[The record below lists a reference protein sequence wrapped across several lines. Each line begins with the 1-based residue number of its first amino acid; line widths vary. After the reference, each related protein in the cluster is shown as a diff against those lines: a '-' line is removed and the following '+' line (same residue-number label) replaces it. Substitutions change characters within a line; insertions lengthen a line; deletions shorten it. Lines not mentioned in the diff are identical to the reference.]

1 MGKLT
6 ALILALTMTLTL
18 FGCSAGQEE
27 EGLTEV
33 KVCEVTHSVF
43 YAPQYAAMHL
53 GFFEEEGIEVELTN
67 GGGADKVM
75 AAVLS
80 GDMDIGFAGPE
91 ACIYVYN
98 EGRDDYPKVFAQ
110 VTKRDGS
117 FLIGREENEDF
128 QWEDVKGKVVIP
140 GRKGGVPY
148 MTLCHVLRK
157 NGVDPE
163 SDTTLDDSIQ
173 FDLMAGAFSA
183 GNADFVTLFEP
194 TASAVVAE
202 GKGYYMTSVGA
213 EAGEIPYTAYF
224 ASQSFMAENAEVVQG
239 FTNALAKGLQWV
251 EEHSAE
257 EVAARIAPSFP
268 DSGEEDLAVALQ
280 SYKDIDAWNETPVM
294 KEEAFMKLQQVMQEA
309 GELEE
314 TVPFAAVVDNS
325 FAEEAA

>member
-1 MGKLT
+1 MRKIMAVLLA
-6 ALILALTMTLTL
+6 ALMALALL
-18 FGCSAGQEE
+18 GCSAEQVVED
-27 EGLTEV
+27 LTKV

-53 GFFEEEGIEVELTN
+53 GYFEQEGLKVELTN

-117 FLIGREENEDF
+117 FLVGREENKDF
-128 QWEDVKGKVVIP
+128 DWQDLAGKVVIP

-148 MTLCHVLRK
+148 MTLCHVLRQ

-163 SDTTLDDSIQ
+163 KDVTLDDSIQ

-213 EAGEIPYTAYF
+213 QAGEIPYTAYF
-224 ASQSFMAENAEVVQG
+224 ASQSFMAEHPELIQG
-239 FTNALAKGLQWV
+239 FTNALGKGLKWV
-251 EEHSAE
+251 EEHSAQE
-257 EVAARIAPSFP
+257 IAAVIAPSFP
-268 DSGEEDLAVALQ
+268 DTEEAELAVAVQ
-280 SYKDIDAWNETPVM
+280 NYKDIDAWNETPVM
-294 KEEAFMKLQQVMQEA
+294 KEDAFMKLQTVMQEA
-309 GELEE
+309 GELERA
-314 TVPFAAVVDNS
+314 VPFEAVVDNS
-325 FAEEAA
+325 YAQKVQ

>member
-1 MGKLT
+1 MRKLT
-6 ALILALTMTLTL
+6 AFILALVMTLTL
-18 FGCSAGQEE
+18 LGCSAEQGK
-27 EGLTEV
+27 EGLTKV

-80 GDMDIGFAGPE
+80 RDMDIGFAGPE

-117 FLIGREENEDF
+117 FLIGREENDAF
-128 QWEDVKGKVVIP
+128 QWEDVKGEVVIP

-148 MTLCHVLRK
+148 MTLCHVLRQK
-157 NGVDPE
+157 GVDPE
-163 SDTTLDDSIQ
+163 KDVTLDDSIQ

-224 ASQSFMAENAEVVQG
+224 ATQSFMAENAELVQG
-239 FTNALAKGLQWV
+239 FTNAVAKGLKWV
-251 EEHSAE
+251 EEHSAQ
-257 EVAARIAPSFP
+257 EVAALIAASFP
-268 DSGEEDLAVALQ
+268 VTAEEDLAVAVQ

-294 KEEAFMKLQQVMQEA
+294 KEEAFMKLQTVMQEA
-309 GELEE
+309 GELE
-314 TVPFAAVVDNS
+314 TAVPFEAVVDNS
-325 FAEEAA
+325 FAENAA

>member
-1 MGKLT
+1 MRKWVSVCLA
-6 ALILALTMTLTL
+6 ALLALTL
-18 FGCSAGQEE
+18 FGCGAGQDQG
-27 EGLTEV
+27 GLTTV

-43 YAPQYAAMHL
+43 YAPQYAAMEL
-53 GFFEEEGIEVELTN
+53 GFFEEEGIAVELTN

-117 FLIGREENEDF
+117 FLIGREENTDF
-128 QWEDVKGKVVIP
+128 TWEDVKDKVVIP

-148 MTLCHVLRK
+148 MTLTYVLRQ
-157 NGVDPE
+157 NGVDPAR
-163 SDTTLDDSIQ
+163 DTTLDDSIQ
-173 FDLMAGAFSA
+173 FDLMAGAFSG

-202 GKGYYMTSVGA
+202 GKGYYMASVGA

-224 ASQSFMAENAEVVQG
+224 AAQSFMAEDPALIQSFVNAV
-239 FTNALAKGLQWV
+239 AKGQKWV
-251 EEHSAE
+251 QEHSAK
-257 EVAARIAPSFP
+257 EVAEVIAPAFP
-268 DSGEEDLAVALQ
+268 DTDAAALTVAVQ
-280 SYKDIDAWNETPVM
+280 SYKDIDAWNADPVM
-294 KEEAFMKLQQVMQEA
+294 KEEAFMKLQQVMEEA
-309 GELEE
+309 GELDKA
-314 TVPFAAVVDNS
+314 VPFAAIVDNT
-325 FAEEAA
+325 FAQNAA